1 MMSEKIDTV
10 EAPESEKWFYSGF
23 GFLTGRLHNVIN
35 DEINTKLG
43 GQTKHLNECLIKF
56 LN

>member
-43 GQTKHLNECLIKF
+43 DKLNI
-56 LN
+56 